1 MFRAQRK
8 GKSPSSGEKIDFNF
22 SNFQALQ
29 VPKVCEKLLVSI
41 ISIKT
46 GITVARSNKALVRNG
61 NCQWSETLSESIW
74 ISQDGS
80 SKELEEH
87 LFKFVVSMGSARSG
101 ILGEATVNISHYYTS
116 SSSRSSSLVS
126 LPLQKCNYGTILQ
139 VTIQCLTPRT
149 KLRVEGS
156 KHSRSNKEAGDEN
169 YDDAGSRSNGS
180 AALLDLSA
188 KFPSRKDLAP
198 TSLFEKIKIMETSY
212 DSAEY
217 CLEKEK
223 FNKKSC
229 INGIK
234 HNNNSDWRN
243 SSPQSKVEEEVSVS
257 KSNSSF
263 KLKITHHEQEQ
274 ECSRSSPPVPRST
287 SVMNVV
293 SSKNLWERA
302 GDTIEELLE
311 QAADNKISDLE
322 NKQISN
328 SQTRSDLEKEY
339 TTTLSVKEENI
350 KNLESKLSERKE
362 TEKDQPRE
370 IRRWKMKVSEVEKEC
385 SELTNENLELICK
398 LKEAKKVI
406 QVRSETIE
414 ENHKLLEDCS
424 LKVRELESQKV
435 EQEDQ
440 ISDFEKEKE
449 ELQEKMEILMSES
462 NISSNCLDNLRDDL
476 IVLSSSLDSQVSAN
490 KLLEQKAMKL
500 DKANCEME
508 LCLFETEEE
517 NVKLLERVSKL
528 ESQLRQVKDEHEIT
542 RLELE
547 KSESEKSDLQNEV
560 KNLQNVERLLLDTQ
574 EECECVK
581 SEKQKLQESAE
592 NLIEECNTLQKS
604 YEDMTKGNAELYDQ
618 YSCLV
623 IELTSEIEKFQKEVE
638 HLKEEITM
646 LDEQKSKLT
655 SEKSNLE
662 SSLKEV
668 HSRTEMTEN
677 KIQNV
682 HEESEFK
689 IQNLKTEL
697 ATIKQNYK
705 KLKSDHEKKSKLLT
719 SYRMREEQK
728 RSMENNLELKLT
740 VTEYERQ
747 QLIEEAANLKDE
759 VLDYKQKLKKL
770 KNEKCNLEASLHS
783 VSNSF
788 EELKAEKMSF
798 FNKMSEF
805 EDYKIQRDALEEKV
819 LRLEGNL
826 TAKNASHSHDA
837 DMKNEISRIKSANS
851 QHQVKIQ
858 QLEGEKKE
866 CLKKIE
872 DLQLLSAK
880 SKTGVHETHSQND
893 TDYAAKIE
901 KLEAELNEALNA
913 NIKYRVQLQKL
924 TSKRRNSH
932 PLIPGK
938 SKVEGEVVTKEL
950 YERTRSSLET
960 ELKDLRDRYL
970 EMSLKYAEV
979 EAERGDLVMQLKTN
993 NSARKQFQFLE
1004 RQR

>member
-1 MFRAQRK
+1 MFRTQRK

-46 GITVARSNKALVRNG
+46 GKTVARSNKALVRNG
-61 NCQWSETLSESIW
+61 NCQWTETLSESIW
-74 ISQDGS
+74 ISHDDS

-126 LPLQKCNYGTILQ
+126 LPLQKCNYGTVLQ

-180 AALLDLSA
+180 AAILNLSA
-188 KFPSRKDLAP
+188 KFPSSKDLAP
-198 TSLFEKIKIMETSY
+198 TSLFEKIKIM
-212 DSAEY
+212 
-217 CLEKEK
+217 
-223 FNKKSC
+223 SC
-229 INGIK
+229 ISGIK

-243 SSPQSKVEEEVSVS
+243 SSPRSNYQVEDEVSVS

-274 ECSRSSPPVPRST
+274 ECSRSSPPVPRSS

-293 SSKNLWERA
+293 SSKNLRERA

-424 LKVRELESQKV
+424 LKVRELESLKV

-440 ISDFEKEKE
+440 ISDIEKEKE

-528 ESQLRQVKDEHEIT
+528 ESQLRQVKGEHEIT
-542 RLELE
+542 RLELD

-560 KNLQNVERLLLDTQ
+560 RNLQNVEKLLLDTQ

-689 IQNLKTEL
+689 IQNLTTEL

-747 QLIEEAANLKDE
+747 QLIEEAANLKEE

-770 KNEKCNLEASLHS
+770 KNEKSNLEASLHS

-805 EDYKIQRDALEEKV
+805 EDYKIQRDALEEKL

-826 TAKNASHSHDA
+826 TAKNTSHSHDA

-901 KLEAELNEALNA
+901 KLEAELNEALDA